1 MSKEKETKDTNIDA
15 ENSNDRAEAKVDLE
29 KVREYEE
36 QVIESVESASNN
48 DVNLSKEADNSVDL
62 SKEDTKA
69 DNQHYQQSYQ
79 QQQYQQS
86 NYQQQYNNN
95 QYVNQQYQQQQYQQQ
110 QYQQQPYQQQQ
121 YQQAYQQNVGV
132 VTPDRLALEP
142 TLACLVSVLVV
153 GLGQMINGQIEK
165 GLLLLFGG
173 MFAIIAIAFITCG
186 FGAVLSPLLIVVSA
200 LDAYNCAKRLQMG
213 QSIGKYEFHI
223 FG

>member
-48 DVNLSKEADNSVDL
+48 DVNLSKEANNSVDL

-110 QYQQQPYQQQQ
+110 PYQQQQ
-121 YQQAYQQNVGV
+121 YQQTYQQAYQQNVGV